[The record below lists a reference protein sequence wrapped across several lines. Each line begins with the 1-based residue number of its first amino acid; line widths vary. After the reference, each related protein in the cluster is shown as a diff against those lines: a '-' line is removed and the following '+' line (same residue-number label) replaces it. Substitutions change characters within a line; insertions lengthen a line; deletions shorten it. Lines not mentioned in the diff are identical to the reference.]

1 MRGEAKP
8 HFYVKSNSECLIR
21 KMNILASG
29 LCADKSRI
37 IAIYLTSTFARHMN
51 IISNISI
58 CIVYFSRFINI
69 ERILIAL
76 KQYYITKA
84 ERPLSPDTFVDLLSF
99 TVHKK
104 CRKNSVKK
112 KKIVLYI
119 FTMYF
124 FSPSPPR

>member
-1 MRGEAKP
+1 M
-8 HFYVKSNSECLIR
+8 Y
-21 KMNILASG
+21 ILASG

-104 CRKNSVKK
+104 YRKNSVKK
-112 KKIVLYI
+112 KNRFIHFYDV
-119 FTMYF
+119 F
-124 FSPSPPR
+124 F